1 MLEVINFVI
10 IKIMPINI
18 KLRLRNKKMTLP
30 KDIFCKSLESSDFFL
45 IPKKE
50 LIILLNHIN
59 K

>member
-30 KDIFCKSLESSDFFL
+30 KDIFSKSLESSDFFL

-50 LIILLNHIN
+50 LIILLNHI
-59 K
+59 KK

>member
-1 MLEVINFVI
+1 MFEEINLVI

-18 KLRLRNKKMTLP
+18 KLRLKNNKMTLP

-50 LIILLNHIN
+50 LIILLNHI
-59 K
+59 KQ